1 MRTPVV
7 IAAVVAVS
15 ALSACAKEI
24 KPPFDPGVCYAVA
37 LPEPGEAGEKGG
49 KGEIRYNRL
58 SENEPQIE
66 TCAARLEAM
75 RLRFLS
81 MGGSQREVIG
91 SYQGRF
97 IFIDR
102 GGVSLAQTL
111 DGVRFFALARTGDG
125 RLAVPAAIE
134 RAPAA
139 PAVEAAPAKE

>member
-1 MRTPVV
+1 MRTPVL
-7 IAAVVAVS
+7 IAALASVA
-15 ALSACAKEI
+15 ALGACAKQI

-37 LPEPGEAGEKGG
+37 LPDEGE

-58 SENEPQIE
+58 SDNEPQVE

-75 RLRFLS
+75 RLRFLG
-81 MGGSQREVIG
+81 MGGNQREVIG

-102 GGVSLAQTL
+102 GGVYLAQTL

-125 RLAVPAAIE
+125 RLAVPGTIE
-134 RAPAA
+134 RAPPMPDAAPGAAA
-139 PAVEAAPAKE
+139 PATKN